1 MSQFIES
8 IKVEDQKLFNLS
20 LHQNRVNET
29 FKNFGKENLIDLDK
43 IFKDL
48 QHDEDG
54 LYKLRI
60 VYDLVSKFTARLIP
74 YAYSKINEIA
84 LVENNTLDYSYKFED
99 RKIFDRMKITA
110 KSDEIIIVKNN
121 HITDASY
128 ANLLFL
134 KGKQWY
140 APNTCLLNG
149 VQKQSLL
156 KAKKV
161 KETEINLQN
170 LKEFSH
176 FQMINA
182 MIGFEEIIYPIEII
196 SNLSKFGE
204 TDKD

>member
-8 IKVEDQKLFNLS
+8 IKVEDQKLFNLA

-29 FKNFGKENLIDLDK
+29 FKNFGTENPIDLDK

-48 QHDEDG
+48 EHDEDG

-60 VYDLVSKFTARLIP
+60 VYDLNSKFVAKMIP
-74 YAYSKINEIA
+74 YAYSEINKFA
-84 LVENNTLDYSYKFED
+84 LVENNTYDYSFKFED
-99 RKIFDRMKITA
+99 RKTFDLMKNKA

-121 HITDASY
+121 HITDSSY
-128 ANLLFL
+128 GNLLFL
-134 KGKQWY
+134 KGKQWFT
-140 APNTCLLNG
+140 PNTCLLNG
-149 VQKQSLL
+149 VQRQSLL
-156 KAKKV
+156 KSKIV

-182 MIGFEEIIYPIEII
+182 MIGFEEIIYPIEVI
-196 SNLSKFGE
+196 SNLSKFTGKTE
-204 TDKD
+204 

>member
-8 IKVEDQKLFNLS
+8 IKVEDQKLFNLA

-29 FKNFGKENLIDLDK
+29 FKNFGTENPIDLDK

-48 QHDEDG
+48 EHDEDG

-60 VYDLVSKFTARLIP
+60 VYDLNSKFVAKMIP
-74 YAYSKINEIA
+74 YAYSEINKFA
-84 LVENNTLDYSYKFED
+84 LVENNTYDYSFKFED
-99 RKIFDRMKITA
+99 RKTFDLMKNKA

-121 HITDASY
+121 HITDSSY
-128 ANLLFL
+128 GNLLFL
-134 KGKQWY
+134 KGKQWFT
-140 APNTCLLNG
+140 PNTCLLNG
-149 VQKQSLL
+149 VQRQSLL
-156 KAKKV
+156 KSKIV

-182 MIGFEEIIYPIEII
+182 MIGFEEIIYPIEVIN
-196 SNLSKFGE
+196 NLSKFSGE
-204 TDKD
+204 IE

>member
-8 IKVEDQKLFNLS
+8 IKVEDQKLFNLA

-29 FKNFGKENLIDLDK
+29 FKNFRTENPIDLDK

-48 QHDEDG
+48 EHEEDG

-60 VYDLVSKFTARLIP
+60 VYDLNSKLTAKMIP
-74 YAYSKINEIA
+74 YAYSEINKFA
-84 LVENNTLDYSYKFED
+84 LVENNTYDYSFKFED
-99 RKIFDRMKITA
+99 RKTFDLMKNKA

-121 HITDASY
+121 HITDSSY
-128 ANLLFL
+128 GNLLFL
-134 KGKQWY
+134 KGKQWFT
-140 APNTCLLNG
+140 PNTCLLNG
-149 VQKQSLL
+149 VQRQSLL
-156 KAKKV
+156 QSKKV

-182 MIGFEEIIYPIEII
+182 MIGFDEIIYQIEII
-196 SNLSKFGE
+196 SNLSEFSGE
-204 TDKD
+204 TE

>member
-8 IKVEDQKLFNLS
+8 IKIEDQEIFNLA

-29 FKNFGKENLIDLDK
+29 FHNFGKETPIDLDK

-48 QHDEDG
+48 EHDEDG

-60 VYDLVSKFTARLIP
+60 VYDLNSKFSAKMIP
-74 YAYSKINEIA
+74 YAYSEINEFA
-84 LVENNTLDYSYKFED
+84 LVENNTLDYSFKFEE
-99 RKIFDRMKITA
+99 RKIFEIMKNKS

-121 HITDASY
+121 HLTDSSY
-128 ANLLFL
+128 GNLLFL
-134 KGKQWY
+134 KGKQWFT
-140 APNTCLLNG
+140 PNTFLLNG
-149 VQKQSLL
+149 VQRQSLL
-156 KAKKV
+156 KSKKV

-182 MIGFEEIIYPIEII
+182 MIGFEELIYPIEII
-196 SNLSKFGE
+196 SNLTKFSNE
-204 TDKD
+204 ID

>member
-8 IKVEDQKLFNLS
+8 IKIEDKEIFNFE
-20 LHQNRVNET
+20 LHQKRIDET
-29 FKNFGKENLIDLDK
+29 FKHFGKENLLDLDK

-48 QHDEDG
+48 EHDEDG

-60 VYDLVSKFTARLIP
+60 VYDLNSKFTTGVIP
-74 YAYSKINEIA
+74 YAYSTINQIN
-84 LVENNTLDYSYKFED
+84 LVENNTLDYSFKFED
-99 RKIFDRMKITA
+99 RKIFDMIKNKA

-121 HITDASY
+121 HITDSTY

-134 KGKQWY
+134 KGKQWFT
-140 APNTCLLNG
+140 PNTFLLNG
-149 VQKQSLL
+149 VQRQALL
-156 KAKKV
+156 KSKKV

-176 FQMINA
+176 FQLINA

-196 SNLSKFGE
+196 ENLSNNSGE
-204 TDKD
+204 IE